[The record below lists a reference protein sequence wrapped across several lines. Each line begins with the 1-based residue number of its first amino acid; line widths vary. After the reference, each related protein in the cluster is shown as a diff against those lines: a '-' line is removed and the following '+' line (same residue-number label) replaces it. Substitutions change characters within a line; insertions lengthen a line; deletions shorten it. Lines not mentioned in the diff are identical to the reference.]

1 LCLHASVDGTGGG
14 VEDSTMEVR
23 FEAIE
28 HDLATMKADVAVIR
42 SKYATKEELAAVRA
56 DVAAIRSNYATKEE
70 LAAVRADVAAIRA
83 NYATKEELDALR
95 AVVEV
100 IRSNYVTREVL
111 QRELHRQTWR
121 MFGFV
126 SLLTAAVYY
135 IARYVH

>member
-1 LCLHASVDGTGGG
+1 MFASVDGTGGG
-14 VEDSTMEVR
+14 VEDSAMEVR

-28 HDLATMKADVAVIR
+28 HDLATVKADVAAIR
-42 SKYATKEELAAVRA
+42 SNYATKEELAVVRA

-70 LAAVRADVAAIRA
+70 LAVVRADVAAIRA
-83 NYATKEELDALR
+83 NYATKEDLDALR

-100 IRSNYVTREVL
+100 IRSNYVTSEVL
-111 QRELHRQTWR
+111 QKELRNQTWR

-126 SLLTAAVYY
+126 SLLTAGVYY